1 MYVRSCVRIYVPVL
15 EYMYVCS
22 CVRNYMCLCKC
33 ERIYMFVGQTFSEP
47 VYIYIYIYIY
57 HTITYFHGQPV
68 ARSWGTQILPSN
80 KQMFRNF
87 LEYVFQYFT
96 SLNKYANIKYIKYYS
111 LSI

>member
-47 VYIYIYIYIY
+47 VYIYIYIYISY
-57 HTITYFHGQPV
+57 NNILSWTASGSIVGNTNITIEQADVQEFFGV
-68 ARSWGTQILPSN
+68 RFSIL
-80 KQMFRNF
+80 
-87 LEYVFQYFT
+87 Y
-96 SLNKYANIKYIKYYS
+96 
-111 LSI
+111 